1 MQRRTNAVSGWVN
14 FPVNDPTWTSTNEG
28 GMVVKLVVYG
38 NEEFYDKFV
47 MCCGA
52 QVYDIGSEVLVGDDK
67 PTNVKTSCTNSL
79 EDEDKGW
86 ISNHYPHLF
95 EDDIESSSI
104 DKYTSRDYLAAIVLG
119 TTGWSGAK
127 TSGYEYW
134 KCTFDDL
141 TVQGKALYKQI
152 EMLYPGAEIHLLT
165 YLDT

>member
-1 MQRRTNAVSGWVN
+1 MA
-14 FPVNDPTWTSTNEG
+14 
-28 GMVVKLVVYG
+28 VKLVVYG
-38 NEEFYDKFV
+38 DEDFYDKFV

-52 QVYDIGSEVLVGDDK
+52 QVYDISNEVLIGDDK
-67 PTNVKTSCTNSL
+67 PSSVDSADANG
-79 EDEDKGW
+79 EDTGW

-127 TSGYEYW
+127 EGEYW

-141 TVQGKALYKQI
+141 TDQGKALYKQI
-152 EMLYPGAEIHLLT
+152 EALYRGAEIHLLT